1 MAFFYSECSL
11 LRASIHTVLCS
22 TWLSKYHAYSFHQ
35 HAAWRSQGNL
45 TTNLIKR
52 QHALPR
58 EPQSQGL
65 KKTKQK
71 KGQKNKKN
79 KPRQK
84 ESD

>member
-22 TWLSKYHAYSFHQ
+22 TWISKYHAYSFHQ

-71 KGQKNKKN
+71 KRPKKQEEQA
-79 KPRQK
+79 KTERK
-84 ESD
+84 

>member
-22 TWLSKYHAYSFHQ
+22 MWLSKYHAYSFHQ

-71 KGQKNKKN
+71 KRPKKQEEQA
-79 KPRQK
+79 KTERK
-84 ESD
+84 

>member
-71 KGQKNKKN
+71 KRPKKQEEQA
-79 KPRQK
+79 KTERK
-84 ESD
+84 